1 MKRPLKN
8 KRPIGPFFST
18 DEEYS
23 QSEVAEENATTSE
36 AQHDDPVLQ
45 QAEDWW
51 QGINDE
57 RNKRKMMTNYLKSV
71 TDLPDSEVEDMIDEA
86 GL

>member
-8 KRPIGPFFST
+8 KRPLGPFFSS
-18 DEEYS
+18 DSDYS
-23 QSEVAEENATTSE
+23 QPETSE
-36 AQHDDPVLQ
+36 QTESQPQAEHDDPVLQ

-57 RNKRKMMTNYLKSV
+57 SNKKKMMTNYLKSV
-71 TDLPDSEVEDMIDEA
+71 TDLPDSEVEQKVEEA